1 MCMQQVTSIYF
12 SSKPKRL
19 IYEISS
25 QTNEFG
31 FEMAKTIPLS
41 DGFGSI
47 KYEINEFSCF
57 FKNKNSYE
65 EKFLASLLTAYDGDF
80 EKRNIKSEDSEESL
94 EGIGVNVLTFSDYS
108 EFQGSTMAELQEYF
122 KKGYLR
128 RFIITFTES
137 KGRIFTEFSLEEIE
151 ELNKEINLIGDE
163 LFEIFTQII
172 PNSEFVVSTEAY
184 NSYQDYAKELCE
196 YANTLDNDLL
206 ELEVNSRAYK
216 ALRLS
221 AIYSALNHPKTL
233 SITEEDM
240 LQAISSVE
248 FLSQEFKNFL
258 NFKPEYQDVH
268 DKILNFLKE
277 NLGKEFAKGYFTSHS
292 RDFGVPREK
301 MAKNFECFMETVSDI
316 ADNQGYIL
324 KISSNTRKNGYKYSL
339 AKPEKLPLSN
349 KVMDIDSV
357 IDTVEH
363 SKSSNST
370 EPLETT
376 EDVNSPNLPN
386 NIVSSDNEVIF

>member
-1 MCMQQVTSIYF
+1 MCVHQQKQIRF
-12 SSKPKRL
+12 NGKPKRL
-19 IYEISS
+19 LYAISS

-31 FEMAKTIPLS
+31 FEMAKTIPFS
-41 DGFGSI
+41 NGFGSI
-47 KYEINEFSCF
+47 KYEINEFSSF

-65 EKFLASLLTAYDGDF
+65 EKFLASMLTAYDGDF

-128 RFIITFTES
+128 RFIITFTDC
-137 KGRIFTEFSLEEIE
+137 KGRIFSEFSLAEIE
-151 ELNKEINLIGDE
+151 ELNKELNLVGDE
-163 LFEIFTQII
+163 LFEIFTKIE
-172 PNSEFVVSTEAY
+172 PNSEFVVSTGAY
-184 NSYQDYAKELCE
+184 NIYQNYAKELCE
-196 YANTLDNDLL
+196 YSNTLDNDLL

-221 AIYSALNHPKTL
+221 AIYSALNHPKNL

-258 NFKPEYQDVH
+258 NYKPEFEDVH

-301 MAKNFECFMETVSDI
+301 MAKNFECFMETVSDMVDKKKYKFE
-316 ADNQGYIL
+316 AN
-324 KISSNTRKNGYKYSL
+324 SNMRKNGYKYRLIKIEES
-339 AKPEKLPLSN
+339 PLSD

-357 IDTVEH
+357 IDTVEP
-363 SKSSNST
+363 SKSSDST
-370 EPLETT
+370 ETLETT

-386 NIVSSDNEVIF
+386 NIVSSDNENIF